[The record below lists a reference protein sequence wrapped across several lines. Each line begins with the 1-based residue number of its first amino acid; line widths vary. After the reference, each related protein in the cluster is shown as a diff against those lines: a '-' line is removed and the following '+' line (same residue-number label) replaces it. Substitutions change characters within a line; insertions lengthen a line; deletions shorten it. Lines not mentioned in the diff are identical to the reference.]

1 MTLGSLAHDLAEAVP
16 PLLHALEDEDQA
28 VRRLAAE
35 ALDELPPALG
45 RLKVA

>member
-16 PLLHALEDEDQA
+16 PLFNALEDEDEA

-35 ALDELPPALG
+35 ALDEIAPAHA
-45 RLKVA
+45 RLKIA